1 MDFYSSIRMGDI
13 DDQAKVRS

>member
-1 MDFYSSIRMGDI
+1 MGDI